1 MAKRFYKYFPWLFLS
16 AELLLLFTA
25 LAVLVMISQNST
37 IYSTSRILDT
47 VIFGLVWVSV
57 VTFRKDYKL
66 SRTSVYWDTLKQF
79 FGSFAWAVL
88 IFFIIRENLSSIINL
103 EVDFYLFPIA
113 LFTVSFY
120 RIGVHIALRRY
131 RVSGRNYRKAV
142 ILGKDEWS
150 KKLGK
155 TLERNKA
162 YGIRLLGF
170 FDDKVTDGDV
180 LGDFDL
186 FFKSFGL
193 GSLDLVYLS
202 QNIPK
207 FLVKKIVNHADE
219 NHFKVKVIPGPT
231 LQWGKPMSFS
241 NYGSF
246 VVVNLNEIPLD
257 RPGNQF
263 FKRAFDIIFSLV
275 VIVFFFSWMMP
286 LIALFIKM
294 ESKGPVFFCQKR
306 TGADNKVFTCL
317 KFRTML
323 ENPWADTLQASKS
336 DPRVTVIGRFLR
348 RFSLDELPQFINVLK
363 NEMSVVGPRPHTVPM
378 NQVFKDRLEKYNNR
392 HCIKPGITGLAQVLG
407 YRGEISN
414 NWQIRSRVKLDY
426 FYVRKWNFFL
436 DIKIVYKTFN
446 QMITSR
452 EGVY

>member
-1 MAKRFYKYFPWLFLS
+1 
-16 AELLLLFTA
+16 
-25 LAVLVMISQNST
+25 
-37 IYSTSRILDT
+37 
-47 VIFGLVWVSV
+47 
-57 VTFRKDYKL
+57 
-66 SRTSVYWDTLKQF
+66 
-79 FGSFAWAVL
+79 
-88 IFFIIRENLSSIINL
+88 LSSVIKPVI
-103 EVDFYLFPIA
+103 DFYLFPVA
-113 LFTVSFY
+113 LFVVSFY
-120 RIGVHIALRRY
+120 RISVHIALRRY
-131 RVSGRNYRKAV
+131 RMSGRNYRKAV

-155 TLERNKA
+155 TLQRNTA

-170 FDDKVTDGDV
+170 FDDKVTDADV

-186 FFKSFGL
+186 FFKAFVL

-202 QNIPK
+202 QKIPDN
-207 FLVKKIVNHADE
+207 LVKKIINHADE
-219 NHFKVKVIPGPT
+219 NHFKVKIIPGPT

-257 RPGNQF
+257 RPVNQF
-263 FKRAFDIIFSLV
+263 FKRSFDIIFSMF

-286 LIALFIKM
+286 LIALFIKL
-294 ESKGPVFFCQKR
+294 ESRGPIFFCQKR

-317 KFRTML
+317 KFRTMK

-336 DPRVTVIGRFLR
+336 DPRVTSVGRFLR

-363 NEMSVVGPRPHTVPM
+363 NEMSVVGPRPHTLPM
-378 NQVFKDRLEKYNNR
+378 NQVFSDRLEKYNNR

-414 NWQIRSRVKLDY
+414 HWQIRSRVKLDY

-436 DIKIVYKTFN
+436 DIRIVSKTLN
-446 QMITSR
+446 QIISSGD
-452 EGVY
+452 EVY

>member
-1 MAKRFYKYFPWLFLS
+1 MSIVLTV
-16 AELLLLFTA
+16 LLL
-25 LAVLVMISQNST
+25 ISQSNT
-37 IYSTSRILDT
+37 TYSSGLLIETL
-47 VIFGLVWVSV
+47 IFALVWVTV
-57 VTFRKDYKL
+57 LIFRKDYKF
-66 SRTSVYWDTLKQF
+66 SRTSVYRDTLKQF
-79 FGSFAWAVL
+79 IGSYVWTIL
-88 IFFIIRENLSSIINL
+88 IFFIIRENLSSVIKPVI
-103 EVDFYLFPIA
+103 DFYLFPVA
-113 LFTVSFY
+113 LFVVSFY
-120 RIGVHIALRRY
+120 RISVHIALRRY
-131 RVSGRNYRKAV
+131 RMSGRNYRKAV

-155 TLERNKA
+155 TLQRNTA

-170 FDDKVTDGDV
+170 FDDKVTDADV

-186 FFKSFGL
+186 FFKAFVL

-202 QNIPK
+202 QKIPDN
-207 FLVKKIVNHADE
+207 LVKKIINHADE
-219 NHFKVKVIPGPT
+219 NHFKVKIIPGPT

-257 RPGNQF
+257 RPVNQF
-263 FKRAFDIIFSLV
+263 FKRSFDIIFSMF

-286 LIALFIKM
+286 LIALFIKL
-294 ESKGPVFFCQKR
+294 ESRGPIFFCQKR

-317 KFRTML
+317 KFRTMK

-336 DPRVTVIGRFLR
+336 DPRVTSVGRFLR

-363 NEMSVVGPRPHTVPM
+363 NEMSVVGPRPHTLPM
-378 NQVFKDRLEKYNNR
+378 NQVFSDRLEKYNNR

-414 NWQIRSRVKLDY
+414 HWQIRSRVKLDY

-436 DIKIVYKTFN
+436 DIRIVSKTLN
-446 QMITSR
+446 QIISSGD
-452 EGVY
+452 EVY